1 MTESQK
7 IFKAWWEETHAKD
20 WTYYGDEEACS
31 ESAWQHQQQRIDAQ
45 LLTIKALN
53 ECING
58 KYSLTTDNLT
68 LVGRLERR
76 IERLNLIIKTI
87 KRSIEVFA
95 KHEKFNQSQKDALNS
110 VLYAIKEIEAI
121 S

>member
-1 MTESQK
+1 MTEAQK
-7 IFKAWWEETHAKD
+7 SFEAWFKTTNQTLAMKGWSYRCYQK
-20 WTYYGDEEACS
+20 
-31 ESAWQHQQQRIDAQ
+31 AWQHQQRRIDDQ

-58 KYSLTTDNLT
+58 KDSLTTDNLT
-68 LVGRLERR
+68 LVGRFEQR